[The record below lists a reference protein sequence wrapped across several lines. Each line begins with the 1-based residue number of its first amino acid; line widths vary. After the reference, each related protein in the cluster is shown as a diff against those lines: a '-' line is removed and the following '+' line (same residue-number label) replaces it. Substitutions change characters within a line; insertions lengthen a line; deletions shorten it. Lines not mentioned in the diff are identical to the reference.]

1 MKKRIIILTNSE
13 LRHVFFRKYMALSE
27 EIEVINSYCEGGE
40 KTIFVM
46 VKKDNNNNN
55 LRLKNLLA
63 RQQSEKDFFWLFI
76 EIVPD
81 YPDFIDSKPIQ
92 LPQGEINISPYT
104 QKIINS
110 NPDLLVAYGCS
121 LIKEP
126 LLSAFQG
133 RFLNVHLGLSPYY
146 RGSGTNYWPL
156 VNGEPEYVGAT
167 FMHMDAGIDTGEII
181 HQIRAKCCWGDTPH
195 QIGNRLIVE
204 MAKTYR
210 RIVENFDRLER
221 MPQLS
226 VPPDAKLYR
235 KRDYTEESVLTLRKN
250 FRNGMIEKYLDEEA
264 ERCAKVPIIENPAL
278 K

>member
-27 EIEVINSYCEGGE
+27 EIEVINSYCEGME
-40 KTIFVM
+40 KSLRAM
-46 VKKDNNNNN
+46 VEKENDNNN
-55 LRLKNLLA
+55 LRFKNLLA
-63 RQQSEKDFFWLFI
+63 REQSEEDFFGLFY
-76 EIVPD
+76 ELNHDP
-81 YPDFIDSKPIQ
+81 YRLLPI
-92 LPQGEINISPYT
+92 LIPYGIINTPRYT

>member
-27 EIEVINSYCEGGE
+27 EIEVINSYCEGME
-40 KTIFVM
+40 KSLRAM
-46 VKKDNNNNN
+46 VEKENGNE

-63 RQQSEKDFFWLFI
+63 REQSEKDFFELFI
-76 EIVPD
+76 KTIHD
-81 YPDFIDSKPIQ
+81 FSYPIP
-92 LPQGEINISPYT
+92 LPYGEINSPEYT
-104 QKIINS
+104 RLIRSCNA
-110 NPDLLVAYGCS
+110 DLLVAYGCS
-121 LIKEP
+121 LIKET
-126 LLSAFQG
+126 LLDAFKG

-167 FMHMDAGIDTGEII
+167 FMHMDAGIDTGEVI
-181 HQIRAKCCWGDTPH
+181 HQIRAKCCWGDTSH

-210 RIVENFDRLER
+210 RIVENFDRLEK
-221 MPQLS
+221 MLQLP
-226 VPPDAKLYR
+226 VPSNAKLYR

-264 ERCAKVPIIENPAL
+264 ERCARVPIITNPAL
-278 K
+278 EYP